1 MNKGKNIC
9 NQLKAVRRS
18 IAEENGIALEIPE
31 CTYHGPCRGTCPRC
45 EAEMRYLED
54 ELEKRVRMGK
64 VATVAG
70 LALGL
75 ASCGTGPSP
84 AAVDSNE
91 LVEDEAPIE
100 TPELFEKDDS
110 IPPPPELSDSLLLQL
125 SGIVE
130 DLGFVVDTSNVQP
143 ETLEHLPSATE
154 PFPDDS
160 YDDSGTTASCNPLDE
175 PVVRGE
181 SGAVTATGPV
191 RRRTNTKVLVPMT
204 PAEARAE
211 AERQDTRR
219 ALPPMVTVDEVDGV
233 KIINNDEPR

>member
-9 NQLKAVRRS
+9 NELKKVRRS
-18 IAEENGIALEIPE
+18 IAEENGIPLEIPE
-31 CTYHGPCRGTCPRC
+31 CTYNGPCRGTCPRC
-45 EAEMRYLED
+45 EAEVRYLED

-84 AAVDSNE
+84 AAVDSND
-91 LVEDEAPIE
+91 LVDNEAPIE
-100 TPELFEKDDS
+100 APELIDLDS
-110 IPPPPELSDSLLLQL
+110 IPPPPDLSDSLLLQL

-130 DLGFVVDTSNVQP
+130 EVGFVVDTSSVQP
-143 ETLEHLPSATE
+143 EMLEHLPNATE
-154 PFPDDS
+154 PSPDDW
-160 YDDSGTTASCNPLDE
+160 YDDHDTTASCNPLDE

-181 SGAVTATGPV
+181 SGAVTTTGRV
-191 RRRTNTKVLVPMT
+191 RSRTSTKVLVPVT
-204 PAEARAE
+204 PNESRAK
-211 AERQDTRR
+211 AEREDARR
-219 ALPPMVTVDEVDGV
+219 TLPPVVTVDEVDGV